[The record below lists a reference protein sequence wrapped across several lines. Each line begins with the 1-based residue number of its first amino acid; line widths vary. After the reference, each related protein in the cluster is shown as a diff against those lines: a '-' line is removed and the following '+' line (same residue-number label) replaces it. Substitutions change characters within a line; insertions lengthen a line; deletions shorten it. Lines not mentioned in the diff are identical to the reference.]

1 MELPTESRY
10 RECIEGVIDRT
21 SNEALATAV
30 CMVCAREVDRTETR
44 SMAVRDIPNAHR
56 LRPENPCRFWDLID
70 GLGLHTPA
78 LVPGC
83 EARGSVCSECLR
95 ELRKDLVP
103 SVALANNM
111 WIGAVPFDLD
121 VLSMPEKV
129 LIALYFPTAFIYKL
143 YPKKKRWNPDH
154 LQTGYRAN
162 VSTYKLDTKE
172 IASFISSNQLPH
184 QATVLSSVI
193 AVTFVGPKNIPE
205 RCMKGIFRVK
215 RHRVHR
221 ALIWLKEHNP
231 LYHNV
236 EINDELLA
244 ELPEDGVP
252 SSIMLNVRCDPG
264 ENRADRSTGY
274 VPEVGDDD
282 GECLSH

>member
-1 MELPTESRY
+1 
-10 RECIEGVIDRT
+10 
-21 SNEALATAV
+21 
-30 CMVCAREVDRTETR
+30 
-44 SMAVRDIPNAHR
+44 
-56 LRPENPCRFWDLID
+56 
-70 GLGLHTPA
+70 
-78 LVPGC
+78 
-83 EARGSVCSECLR
+83 
-95 ELRKDLVP
+95 
-103 SVALANNM
+103 
-111 WIGAVPFDLD
+111 
-121 VLSMPEKV
+121 
-129 LIALYFPTAFIYKL
+129 
-143 YPKKKRWNPDH
+143 
-154 LQTGYRAN
+154 
-162 VSTYKLDTKE
+162 
-172 IASFISSNQLPH
+172 
-184 QATVLSSVI
+184 
-193 AVTFVGPKNIPE
+193 
-205 RCMKGIFRVK
+205 MKGIFRVK